1 MGLLRPA
8 VDLSRVNHSRN
19 KKKKKINDAEA
30 TFDYA
35 RWSRGARQK
44 REGALPMA
52 SPLPEVNPTKSVV
65 QQIKQDVNTVISEF
79 SSLPAMIQNVLKTA
93 LNAVM
98 NQSIYKL
105 SVTDQFNSISTSIKN
120 QLAKVQQSLPTT
132 LSAISAMDDT
142 GNVAA
147 LEQCINT
154 IVAMGGRRSEE
165 DGTCLSTSGYSLDSL
180 KSQFDTFVDVNQFV
194 VPANAANDGNASE
207 SIRNVLLSVAAKDRD
222 ASESAFDCW
231 IKAIQMISSQS
242 LAERQLQCDT
252 GMDGTSGVKGSTLED
267 IEEAY
272 ISQTNQFLGVLPP
285 ALAANIQAIGISK
298 LTLNVGSFDASVRDN
313 INSAILSATAA
324 TSGES
329 ASLVYSLIDCLNTI
343 YDDTPDEQCNPN
355 ANPEILDHNK
365 NVYYNYLAQFVST
378 LPKVLVQSLN
388 STVEGTL
395 ESGTYANADSLRS
408 QIEDLFATASLGTE
422 YEACER
428 EFTDCVVA
436 AMVAGTATTT
446 CTENKGTACQNLPPL
461 AAQPIDSSSPYG
473 GIAAGLQGAGQ
484 LGSKK
489 HRRSSRRV
497 VA

>member
-1 MGLLRPA
+1 
-8 VDLSRVNHSRN
+8 
-19 KKKKKINDAEA
+19 
-30 TFDYA
+30 
-35 RWSRGARQK
+35 
-44 REGALPMA
+44 
-52 SPLPEVNPTKSVV
+52 
-65 QQIKQDVNTVISEF
+65 
-79 SSLPAMIQNVLKTA
+79 
-93 LNAVM
+93 
-98 NQSIYKL
+98 
-105 SVTDQFNSISTSIKN
+105 
-120 QLAKVQQSLPTT
+120 
-132 LSAISAMDDT
+132 
-142 GNVAA
+142 
-147 LEQCINT
+147 
-154 IVAMGGRRSEE
+154 
-165 DGTCLSTSGYSLDSL
+165 L

-194 VPANAANDGNASE
+194 VPANAANDAYDSVMEYLDSVELVPAEEYLIGNASE

-343 YDDTPDEQCNPN
+343 YDDMPDEQCNPN